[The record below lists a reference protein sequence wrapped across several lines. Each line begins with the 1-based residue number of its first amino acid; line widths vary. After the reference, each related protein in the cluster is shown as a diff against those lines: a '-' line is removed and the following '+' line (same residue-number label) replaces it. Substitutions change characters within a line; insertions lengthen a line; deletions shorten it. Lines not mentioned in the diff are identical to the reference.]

1 MVRGW
6 RGAWCGL
13 LRRADGFCG
22 GCGACAVRVQARG
35 DHDAGN
41 LLAGEREPGGETEMK
56 RLKVLFVL
64 FACMAVMGVVLV
76 MALLAKMLGLTA
88 KMLTIPAKLLVDTA
102 IAVQRAG
109 IGLYNTARGW
119 LRWAVR

>member
-1 MVRGW
+1 
-6 RGAWCGL
+6 
-13 LRRADGFCG
+13 
-22 GCGACAVRVQARG
+22 
-35 DHDAGN
+35 
-41 LLAGEREPGGETEMK
+41 MK
-56 RLKVLFVL
+56 RVKVLIVL
-64 FACMAVMGVVLV
+64 FACMAVMGVWLA
-76 MALLAKMLGLTA
+76 MALLAKMLGLTAKRLTA

>member
-1 MVRGW
+1 
-6 RGAWCGL
+6 
-13 LRRADGFCG
+13 
-22 GCGACAVRVQARG
+22 
-35 DHDAGN
+35 
-41 LLAGEREPGGETEMK
+41 MK
-56 RLKVLFVL
+56 RVKVLIVL

-102 IAVQRAG
+102 IAVERAG
-109 IGLYNTARGW
+109 IGLLFTARGW